1 MQDAEAVERIS
12 AVPVDA
18 GPRLLSE
25 SEFRLRAFE
34 TVGGRAE
41 AEVNNAL
48 FVVVRD
54 DGSRLFPSFLLDR
67 VLKRRQLVAL
77 VKRLEGVDD
86 LAKWLFF
93 VSPKASLCGLT
104 PLEALRQGKY
114 RQVKVAAEG
123 FAQR

>member
-1 MQDAEAVERIS
+1 MQDADAVETIS
-12 AVPVDA
+12 PEPVDA

-25 SEFRLRAFE
+25 SEFRLLAIE
-34 TVGGRAE
+34 GGRAE

-67 VLKRRQLVAL
+67 ALKRRQLIAL
-77 VKRLEGVDD
+77 VQRLQGVDD
-86 LAKWLFF
+86 LAKWFFF
-93 VSPKASLCGLT
+93 VSPKASLSGLT

-114 RQVKVAAEG
+114 SQVKVAAEG